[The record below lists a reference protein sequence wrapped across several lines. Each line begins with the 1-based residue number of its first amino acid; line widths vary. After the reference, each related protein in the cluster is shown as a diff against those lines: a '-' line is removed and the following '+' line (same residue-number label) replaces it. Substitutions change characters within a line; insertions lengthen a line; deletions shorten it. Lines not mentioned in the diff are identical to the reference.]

1 MPDWAGPATR
11 TSGINANFSWLSM
24 VDSLMRRNSENMS
37 TGQLLQ
43 RALQDWMALQGG
55 ASRGQGPNLGTT
67 NHAFFRTTRKELLVF
82 LDSSLN
88 RPQAGESWDCTV
100 ATV

>member
-43 RALQDWMALQGG
+43 RALQDWMAQGG
-55 ASRGQGPNLGTT
+55 ASRGQGPNLG
-67 NHAFFRTTRKELLVF
+67 AL
-82 LDSSLN
+82 
-88 RPQAGESWDCTV
+88 
-100 ATV
+100 